1 MDMKSKVVLITGATS
16 GIGKVTALELAKMG
30 ANVVIVGRNPE
41 KTEAVAEEIRQQL
54 NGSGSVDTL
63 VGNLA
68 SLKEIQNIAAEF
80 KTKYQRLD
88 VLINNAGAYFT
99 ERKFSPDGFE
109 MTFALNHLNYFYLTS
124 LLLDLIKAS
133 APARIVNVSS
143 SAHYGAKLNF
153 DDLMNEKKYRGFKA
167 YGQSKLMNIY
177 FTRELAKR
185 LQGSGVTA
193 NVLHPG
199 FVATNFGR
207 SNGGIFNPL
216 FRLVQ
221 LGAISPEEGAK
232 TSIYL
237 ASSPEVET
245 ISGEF
250 FDKSKKKRASAEAY
264 DDQAAAKLW
273 QVSEK
278 LVSEKLNTEE

>member
-1 MDMKSKVVLITGATS
+1 MDMKSKVVLITGATN

-30 ANVVIVGRNPE
+30 ANVVIVGRNSQ
-41 KTEAVAEEIRQQL
+41 KTAVVAEEIRHQL
-54 NGSGSVDTL
+54 NGSGAVDTL

-68 SLKEIQNIAAEF
+68 SLKEIENIAQEF
-80 KTKYQRLD
+80 KAKYQRLD

-99 ERKFSPDGFE
+99 ERKLSPDGYE

-143 SAHYGAKLNF
+143 SAHYAAKLDF
-153 DDLMNEKKYRGFKA
+153 DNLNQEKKFNGWKA
-167 YGQSKLMNIY
+167 YAQSKLMNIY
-177 FTRELAKR
+177 FTSELAKR
-185 LQGSGVTA
+185 LQGSGVTT

-207 SNGGIFNPL
+207 SNGGVFNPL

-221 LGAISPEEGAK
+221 LAAISPEEGAK
-232 TSIYL
+232 TTLYL
-237 ASSPEVET
+237 ASSPDVEN

-250 FDKSKKKRASAEAY
+250 FAKSQNKKASREAY
-264 DDQAAAKLW
+264 NAEAAAKLW
-273 QVSEK
+273 QLTEK
-278 LVSEKLNTEE
+278 LIGEKLSNLE